1 MYMMGGVVHN
11 ANIEAKIYGL
21 SIGFYVN
28 YTLMHIFIQ
37 LLNYLC
43 QELVPLKKNKK
54 KLQDVGKYDYGEG
67 FWSQA
72 FTVLRRYADEQEL
85 STEAFRVLSCRL
97 F

>member
-1 MYMMGGVVHN
+1 MQTLRQRYMGLVLDFTLITQYIN
-11 ANIEAKIYGL
+11 AYFHTA
-21 SIGFYVN
+21 F
-28 YTLMHIFIQ
+28 
-37 LLNYLC
+37 
-43 QELVPLKKNKK
+43 ELFMSGAGTIKKKQK